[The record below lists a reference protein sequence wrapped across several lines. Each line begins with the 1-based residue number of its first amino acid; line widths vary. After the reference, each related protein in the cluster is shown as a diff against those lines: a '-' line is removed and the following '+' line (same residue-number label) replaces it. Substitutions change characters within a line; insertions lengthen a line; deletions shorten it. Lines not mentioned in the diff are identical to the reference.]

1 MEKTENCKIST
12 VESTLLENRK
22 LINECVEVANF
33 ISVQL
38 SNDGYPNDPEPQI
51 TCIMDDLL
59 SQNQDL
65 NLLLNIMLKIKNHLT
80 GGVE

>member
-12 VESTLLENRK
+12 VENTLLENRK

-38 SNDGYPNDPEPQI
+38 SNDGYPNDTEPQI
-51 TCIMDDLL
+51 TCIIDDLL

-65 NLLLNIMLKIKNHLT
+65 NFLLNIMLKIKNHLT
-80 GGVE
+80 GGVK

>member
-12 VESTLLENRK
+12 VENTLLENRK

-38 SNDGYPNDPEPQI
+38 SNDGYPNDTEPQI
-51 TCIMDDLL
+51 TCIIDDLL